1 MKNIVGIRTLKTA
14 LIASILGSTQL
25 LWGQQT
31 EVTIKN
37 RKVELWSYKSP
48 RGALRGSGV
57 HSEPQ
62 LVYLKFNSRPEEVI
76 LKRSGIS
83 LQDYVGENTFTAIIP
98 KSIDQLPEIEGL
110 SAWAYVL
117 PEDKI
122 SSYFSSQ
129 NVATRMSVLVSLT
142 SDADSTVLS
151 KLGFDLSAA
160 EQLWKGQN
168 KWIVFADPGQLNTI
182 AAQHKVLYISPKF
195 EDKALNGEGISRA
208 NAAYA
213 RSVQGYGLTGEGIV
227 VGVGDDSYTDHIDII
242 DRVNNLNP
250 GLNSSHGHHVAG
262 TVAGAGIVNESY
274 TGFAP
279 KARVVT
285 NYFSNIIAFAPQ
297 YESNFNMKLTNN
309 SYAAIV
315 QNCDYAGTYDA
326 SSQYL
331 DQQAIDRPEL
341 LNIFAAGNDGWMTCP
356 PFPAGYATVVGSYQ
370 VAKNPLVVGQTTK
383 HQDITNASTGRGPV
397 KDGRLKPEIMAV
409 GTNIISNAMNNNYE
423 QLSGTSMASPNV
435 SGAAALLQQRFK
447 AQNGGQYPKSALLK
461 AIMMNTATDM
471 GNPGPDYGHG
481 FGLLNV
487 GEAIKV
493 IDQSRYLSGTMNHSA
508 QQTHNITVPAGMG
521 QLKIMLYWNDAPASP
536 ANAKALVND
545 LDMVVNTP
553 GGGVML
559 PLVLNPDPAFVLN
572 NASPGVD
579 HLNNVEQV
587 TVNDPQAGIYQV
599 NVSGFNIPTGAQEY
613 YITYTFV
620 EKGISIKY
628 PSAGSKV
635 VVDSPT
641 IIHWDAIGNN
651 GAFTVQ
657 YSINNGST
665 WLPVS
670 TTTADKR
677 YAIFTPPSGIASDQC
692 LVRVSR
698 PGETATTAP
707 FSIMGRPSVSLA
719 ASQCP
724 GNIKIQWTAVPG
736 SSKYFIYRKVGAD
749 MLLVDSTNGTDHT
762 FSGLSPD
769 STYWVAVAASAGQ
782 AKGLRSIARS
792 RKPDN
797 GNCSGVVPHG
807 DLAITK
813 LLQPLSGRLHT
824 STALSSNTAVS
835 LQVRNNDN
843 VNNTSFQID
852 YRINNGSW
860 QTHTPAAMMIP
871 AAGLATVNIPG
882 LDLSAIGNY
891 DLVFVIRNTAV
902 ADPVAANDTI
912 RSVIRQLANEPVV
925 LGTPQVENFENVP
938 AISSNSP
945 IFGLS
950 NAERFDFH
958 NSTATGRLRS
968 FVLNEILIG
977 GTRSISLDNSLNQKN
992 DLGGSSFNTLI
1003 GTYNL
1008 SNFDVANDDIRIEF
1022 DYRLHGKPAFDTAN
1036 KVFVRGSDTQP
1047 WIALPIFDTNSIG
1060 VINKYGAY
1068 SLSNYLSGNGQSFS
1082 SSTQI
1087 RIMQRDM
1094 TMIGGVAYGR
1104 GLTVDNITLFES
1116 EKDIALIE
1124 ARNIQKF
1131 NCGSNNSV
1139 PLTVMVANT
1148 SFDDLGNIPVFY
1160 QVDNQP
1166 VVSETISLIGARDT
1180 ISYTF
1185 AQTMDL
1191 STLGG
1196 HDITVW
1202 IAFPG
1207 DNYAANDTLKNIRI
1221 HHQPL
1226 VNTFPYLEGFE
1237 DNDGYYFGDG
1247 QNSSWE
1253 YGTPDAINIDR
1264 AANGTK
1270 AWKTKI
1276 AGAYNAN
1283 ENSYLFSPCF
1293 DLSGLS
1299 NPMLSFSFFRE
1310 IENPGDVVYDSAFVE
1325 YSTDG
1330 GVNWQK
1336 LGQQGDGYNWYDN
1349 DGDSWVGT
1357 EHNYWSVSSIALPQ
1371 SSSLSLRWVLH
1382 TDVGAEFAGLG
1393 IDDVHIFDHQKP
1405 IFDADSFVNAPNAI
1419 VNAVTEF
1426 SEGNRI
1432 SGAVDPLGH
1441 DLGNIV
1447 FQSYKHTDLISPD
1460 SQQLYLP
1467 RSFALSSPFSTAAN
1481 AFRLSLFVKDSLM
1494 EVVRNTN
1501 ICNACTSHPK
1511 EVYQLGVTTYVENG
1525 NANINGNLSDNL
1537 GGDYGYISK
1546 DDIRWVP
1553 YFDGYYAVF
1562 ETDKI
1567 GEYWFNDGGITGS
1580 NPLPYFTLEFDAVK
1594 SGERTARIRWKNA
1607 IDEDVLSYQLQADEG
1622 EGFMPVLNISAVG
1635 DKDHEYTFT
1644 DTPGLALAPHTFYRL
1659 RYTNRDGRS
1668 LVSPIRKI
1676 SWEGLPV
1683 SFEVFPNPTH
1693 DGTINFR
1700 WYNNGEEH
1708 FDWAIFALSGQKLA
1722 SGKVDQDRF
1731 SGTETVKLK
1740 DFAQVGNLFVL
1751 KVKFKNTTKE
1761 FKIVYQPN

>member
-1 MKNIVGIRTLKTA
+1 MKRTVSIQVLKTT
-14 LIASILGSTQL
+14 IVASIVCSTQL
-25 LWGQQT
+25 SWGQQML
-31 EVTIKN
+31 TIKN
-37 RKVELWSYKSP
+37 RNVALSP
-48 RGALRGSGV
+48 YVAPGTVPVRSGIQAD
-57 HSEPQ
+57 PQ
-62 LVYLKFNSRPEEVI
+62 LVYLKFGSPPDEAG
-76 LKRSGIS
+76 LKKVGIA
-83 LQDYVGENTFTAIIP
+83 LQDHIGESTFTAIIP
-98 KSIDQLPEIEGL
+98 KSIDQLSKIDGL
-110 SAWAYVL
+110 SAWARVL
-117 PEDKI
+117 PEDKV
-122 SSYFSSQ
+122 STYFSSQ
-129 NVATRMSVLVSLT
+129 PADVRTKILVSL
-142 SDADSTVLS
+142 SKGADSTVLS
-151 KLGFDLSAA
+151 DLGFNLSAT
-160 EQLWKGQN
+160 EQLWKEQN
-168 KWIVFADPGQLNTI
+168 KWIVSASPDQLTRI
-182 AAQHKVLYISPKF
+182 AAQNKVLYISPKF
-195 EDKALNGEGISRA
+195 EDKPLNAEGISRA

-262 TVAGAGIVNESY
+262 TVAGAGIINETY
-274 TGFAP
+274 AGFAP

-383 HQDITNASTGRGPV
+383 HQDLTNASTGRGPV

-409 GTNIISNAMNNNYE
+409 GTNIISNAMNNAYE
-423 QLSGTSMASPNV
+423 QISGTSMACPNV

-487 GEAIKV
+487 GEAVKA
-493 IDQSRYLSGTMNHSA
+493 IDQTRYLSGTIGHSG
-508 QQTHNITVPAGMG
+508 QMTHNITVPANMG

-545 LDMVVNTP
+545 LDLVVNTP
-553 GGGVML
+553 GNGVLL
-559 PLVLNPDPAFVLN
+559 PLILNPDPAFVLN

-579 HLNNVEQV
+579 HLNNAEQV
-587 TVNDPQAGIYQV
+587 TVNDPQAGTYQV
-599 NVSGFNIPTGAQEY
+599 NVSGFNIPTGTQEY

-641 IIHWDAIGNN
+641 IIHWDAIGNT
-651 GAFTVQ
+651 GPFSVE
-657 YSINNGST
+657 YSLNNGSSWT
-665 WLPVS
+665 TVS
-670 TTTADKR
+670 TTTAEKR

-698 PGETATTAP
+698 PGETATSAP
-707 FSIMGRPSVSLA
+707 FNIMGRPLVSLA

-724 GNIKIQWTAVPG
+724 GNIQIQWTAVPG
-736 SSKYFIYRKVGAD
+736 SSRYFVYRKIGTD
-749 MLLVDSTNGTDHT
+749 MLVVDSTNGTSYT
-762 FSGLSPD
+762 FSGLSTD

-782 AKGLRSIARS
+782 SKGIRSIAVR

-797 GNCSGVVPHG
+797 GNCNSIAHHG

-813 LLQPLSGRLHT
+813 LLQPISGRSHT
-824 STALSSNTAVS
+824 STALGSNTVIS

-843 VNNTSFQID
+843 VNNTGFQVD
-852 YRINNGSW
+852 YRVNNGSW
-860 QTHTPAAMMIP
+860 QTYTPPVATIP
-871 AAGLATVNIPG
+871 AAGQATVNIPG

-891 DLVFVIRNTAV
+891 DIIAVIRNTV
-902 ADPVAANDTI
+902 VTDPVAANDTI
-912 RSVIRQLANEPVV
+912 RFTLKQLANEPMN
-925 LGTPQVENFENVP
+925 LGVPHTENFENTP
-938 AISSNSP
+938 AISSNLP
-945 IFGLS
+945 IIGLP
-950 NAERFDFH
+950 NAERFDFQ

-968 FVLNEILIG
+968 FILDEILIG
-977 GTRSISLDNSLNQKN
+977 GNRSISLDNSMNQKN
-992 DLGGSSFNTLI
+992 DLGGSSFNTLTA
-1003 GTYNL
+1003 TYNL
-1008 SNFDVANDDIRIEF
+1008 SDLNITTDEVRFEF
-1022 DYRLHGKPAFDTAN
+1022 DYRLHGVPAFDTAN
-1036 KVFVRGSDTQP
+1036 KVFIRGSDAHP
-1047 WIALPIFDTNSIG
+1047 WIALPVFDSYNIG
-1060 VINKYGAY
+1060 VVNKYGAF
-1068 SLSNYLSGNGQSFS
+1068 SLRDHLASNGHPFS
-1082 SSTQI
+1082 TSTQI

-1094 TMIGGVAYGR
+1094 TMIGGAAYGR
-1104 GLTVDNITLFES
+1104 GLTVDNMTLFKA
-1116 EKDIALIE
+1116 EKDVALID

-1131 NCGSNNSV
+1131 NCGLNSAV
-1139 PLTVMVANT
+1139 PLTVRIANT
-1148 SFDDLGNIPVFY
+1148 MPNDLSNIPIFY
-1160 QVDNQP
+1160 QVDAQSI
-1166 VVSETISLIGARDT
+1166 VSETVPLINAKDT
-1180 ISYTF
+1180 IDYTF
-1185 AQTMDL
+1185 TQNLDL
-1191 STLGG
+1191 SALGG
-1196 HDITVW
+1196 HNITVW
-1202 IAFPG
+1202 TAFPG
-1207 DNYAANDTLKNIRI
+1207 DNYTANDTLKDIKI

-1226 VNTFPYLEGFE
+1226 VNSFPYLEGFE
-1237 DNDGYYFGDG
+1237 DNNGYYFEDG

-1283 ENSYLFSPCF
+1283 ERSYLFSPCF
-1293 DLSGLS
+1293 DLSTLS
-1299 NPMLSFSFFRE
+1299 APMLSFSFFRE
-1310 IENPGDVVYDSAFVE
+1310 IENPGDVVFDSAFVE

-1330 GVNWQK
+1330 GANWQK
-1336 LGQQGDGYNWYDN
+1336 LGHKGEGYNWYN
-1349 DGDSWVGT
+1349 HEADSWVGT
-1357 EHNYWSVSSIALPQ
+1357 DHNYWSVSSIALPQ

-1393 IDDVHIFDHQKP
+1393 IDDVHIFDHQRS
-1405 IFDADSFVNAPNAI
+1405 IFDADSFASAPVAVVNAL
-1419 VNAVTEF
+1419 TEF
-1426 SEGNRI
+1426 SDGNDI
-1432 SGAVDPLGH
+1432 SGVIDPLGQS
-1441 DLGNIV
+1441 LGSV
-1447 FQSYKHTDLISPD
+1447 TFQSYKHTDFISPD

-1467 RSFALSSPFSTAAN
+1467 RSFALKAPVSSAAN
-1481 AFRLSLFVKDSLM
+1481 NFRLSLFVKDSLM
-1494 EVVRNTN
+1494 SVVRNTS

-1525 NANINGNLSDNL
+1525 NANINGDLADNL
-1537 GGDYGYISK
+1537 GGDFGYISK
-1546 DDIRWVP
+1546 EDIRWVP

-1562 ETDKI
+1562 ETAQI

-1580 NPLPYFTLEFDAVK
+1580 NPLPHFTLEFDAVK
-1594 SGERTARIRWKNA
+1594 TGARVARIYWKNA
-1607 IDEDVLSYQLQADEG
+1607 IDEHVLSYQLQADEG
-1622 EGFMPVLNISAVG
+1622 EGFKPVWNIDAVG
-1635 DKDHEYTFT
+1635 DKEHEYIFT
-1644 DTPGLALAPHTFYRL
+1644 DTPDLALAPHTFYRL
-1659 RYTNRDGRS
+1659 RYTNRDGRN

-1676 SWEGLPV
+1676 TWEGLPV
-1683 SFEVFPNPTH
+1683 SFDVFPNPTH

-1700 WYNNGEEH
+1700 WYNNGEES
-1708 FDWAIFALSGQKLA
+1708 FEWAIFALSGQKLS
-1722 SGKVDQDRF
+1722 SGKVEQDRF
-1731 SGTETVKLK
+1731 SGTETIKLK
-1740 DFAQVGNLFVL
+1740 DFAQIGNLFIL
-1751 KVKFKNTTKE
+1751 KVRFKNTTKE
-1761 FKIVYQPN
+1761 FKIVYQPDH